1 MILVFPG
8 SFDPV
13 TNGHMDIF
21 ARAAAIADYLYVVA
35 EENTQKKYLFS
46 REERLA
52 MLRAACAPF
61 ANVQVDAFSGLTVDY
76 CQKMGADA
84 ILRGLRS
91 SADYLYERDIAA
103 YNRDLAGVETLFLQA
118 QGADAHISSSGVREL
133 LRFGRDVRDYVPAG
147 AYPYI
152 LAKYAKTVYQEV

>member
-1 MILVFPG
+1 
-8 SFDPV
+8 
-13 TNGHMDIF
+13 
-21 ARAAAIADYLYVVA
+21 
-35 EENTQKKYLFS
+35 
-46 REERLA
+46 

-118 QGADAHISSSGVREL
+118 RGADAHISSSGVREL